1 MTTQSTDIN
10 RSFFAQDTLTV
21 ARGLLGVQ
29 LQYADCKGIIVE
41 TEAYAGDPAS
51 HAFTRP
57 RTGAMLRET
66 FGCVYIYQI
75 YGMHR
80 CLNFTSDDSGPGAVL
95 IRALEPL
102 EGIES
107 MMARRGTDRLR
118 NLTSGP
124 AKLVQALAVDPAV
137 HGQEVGGSIRL
148 RRVWE
153 VEETDVAT
161 GPRIGISKAQELPW
175 RFWVKGNAHVSR

>member
-1 MTTQSTDIN
+1 MGSRITLG
-10 RSFFAQDTLTV
+10 FFARNTLTV
-21 ARGLLGVQ
+21 ARELLGVEMA
-29 LQYADCKGIIVE
+29 YGDCRGVIVE

-57 RTGAMLRET
+57 RTGLMLRET

-80 CLNFTSDDSGPGAVL
+80 CLNFTSDENGPGAVL

-124 AKLVQALAVDPAV
+124 AKLVQALAVDPAI
-137 HGQEVGGSIRL
+137 HGQEVGRSIRL
-148 RRVWE
+148 RRFWE
-153 VEETDVAT
+153 IQGTEVAT
-161 GPRIGISKAQELPW
+161 GRRIGISKAQELPW